1 MMNVNCD
8 QRENPLAGPKSRC
21 NPEYQLEL
29 PVSQPYT
36 TPSIAAHTSFDM
48 QSTDQQLLKAPWRSG
63 LVENLHRGLRGLDC
77 G

>member
-8 QRENPLAGPKSRC
+8 QRENPLAGPESRC
-21 NPEYQLEL
+21 PENQL

-48 QSTDQQLLKAPWRSG
+48 QSADQQLFKAPWRSG